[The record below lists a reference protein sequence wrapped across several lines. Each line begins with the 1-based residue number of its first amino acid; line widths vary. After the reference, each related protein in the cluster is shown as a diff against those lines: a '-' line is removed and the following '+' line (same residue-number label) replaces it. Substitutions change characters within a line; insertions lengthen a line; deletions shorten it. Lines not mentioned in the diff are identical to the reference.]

1 VDPYV
6 AHGSLIEEERRP
18 GGSVE
23 RALTVFHAGAE
34 CPFTCSFCDLW
45 QWTIDGPTPP
55 GALTAQL
62 ATVLGALDGP
72 PPHRMKLYNASNFFD
87 RRAVPAEDLEGI
99 VALARTFASVT
110 VESHANTIGP
120 PVVAFRERLGGRLEI
135 AMGLETID
143 PAAVAHLNKR
153 LDLARFDRSAR
164 YLADHDIDLRVFVLL
179 GTPYT
184 RREETVDWA
193 IRTVEHAAARG
204 AAVVSVIPV
213 RGGNGEMERLA
224 SLGHFS
230 PPSLIE
236 LEAVIDGTRG
246 VGPTVVTADLWDLE
260 RLPACERCRSERVER
275 LRRLNLFG
283 GEVPR
288 VLCDLC
294 GAA

>member
-1 VDPYV
+1 
-6 AHGSLIEEERRP
+6 
-18 GGSVE
+18 
-23 RALTVFHAGAE
+23 
-34 CPFTCSFCDLW
+34 
-45 QWTIDGPTPP
+45 
-55 GALTAQL
+55 
-62 ATVLGALDGP
+62 
-72 PPHRMKLYNASNFFD
+72 
-87 RRAVPAEDLEGI
+87 
-99 VALARTFASVT
+99 
-110 VESHANTIGP
+110 
-120 PVVAFRERLGGRLEI
+120 LGGRLEI